1 MSQIICEKVRGKVRS
16 IVLWDSLA
24 HSASCVSDVL
34 ARHVRNHGTE
44 SKDDTE
50 EPEGQISMI
59 DTDRALEPASR
70 NVFSDFAPVQ
80 SSAATIGD
88 SNQPSSV
95 FESQVGLDEDH
106 LRLEPVQFPTPA
118 PVNPMQQPSMTG
130 TDFDLSA
137 QFGFDLDFP
146 SVYESLNI
154 WLPPTG
160 MEDHGFPSFSPAS
173 QGTNNSNINNTV
185 LTDATSQDLSKRV
198 QRAWPRRRASPVI
211 RLIRTMWRCA
221 SEHPAD
227 NFFSLSSSTTT
238 PTSRLQTR
246 RSPNSRWNMDDECR
260 SRLMTDCENNLL
272 PAESYTGGVTAPGS
286 PHISVP
292 SEHEEVELEG
302 ISPQVPRLN
311 FPSTEMLNMSIDF
324 YFRRFHPVLPFLHQA
339 TFDARST
346 PSSLLLPICLIGLSI
361 LNPIGSEDFIRQY
374 LGKLIRFCRLNLTYK
389 GLGKGGAQQL
399 LTSLTSALLV
409 LYLGLSCERLVDEY
423 QAHML
428 AIQTLF
434 IADRHGMFAAH
445 EGEAVTLDMFQSLS
459 GAEEQ
464 WKSWARV
471 ESVKRVVIGLISID
485 SAYTRMLD
493 LAANIGIDR
502 VEVVLPCDSSL
513 FDAPSASAFFRKV
526 DGGSSMLGS
535 RVDLGAASRGGGT
548 KPWAILLNSLG
559 LRTLLDVLALREAAY
574 RHKLLSKASSLDVF
588 RHLSFIPSLAYAQ
601 HEDAGGMARDLV
613 AVSRTQIGMIY
624 KDAPTSLSWNH
635 LCLLLCVDI
644 DRVQTGCGR
653 TGLQASLRAL
663 RDLTLW
669 SQSAS
674 ARRAVLHSAEI
685 FRVLSQQRV
694 SDVKTLLPE
703 LLLSNA
709 ALVMAIYV
717 FVATMSVAST
727 KEPLELLQSID
738 WADVGI
744 EGFSTSLERTSLAQS
759 QSSGNNML
767 SFGGRPAWAFIIEGG
782 PFTFGSETYTPG
794 ATSARKVVLTYAQLL
809 DEISPRGGSEYARLL
824 RTIGDFL
831 GGLGEYYPQTEGE

>member
-1 MSQIICEKVRGKVRS
+1 MV
-16 IVLWDSLA
+16 
-24 HSASCVSDVL
+24 
-34 ARHVRNHGTE
+34 
-44 SKDDTE
+44 
-50 EPEGQISMI
+50 
-59 DTDRALEPASR
+59 DTDKPPESTPGM
-70 NVFSDFAPVQ
+70 VFADFAQVQ
-80 SSAATIGD
+80 SSSHQPSTTAATTATVTFGRAPD
-88 SNQPSSV
+88 PRHPSSV
-95 FESQVGLDEDH
+95 FDSQVRLDDDD
-106 LRLEPVQFPTPA
+106 LILDPVQFPTPTPA
-118 PVNPMQQPSMTG
+118 NPMQQPSMTG

-146 SVYESLNI
+146 SVYEALNI
-154 WLPPTG
+154 WLPPTTK
-160 MEDHGFPSFSPAS
+160 EDQRFLSFSPAS
-173 QGTNNSNINNTV
+173 QGTTNTNTNINTV
-185 LTDATSQDLSKRV
+185 LTNATSQDLSKRV

-221 SEHPAD
+221 SKHPAD
-227 NFFSLSSSTTT
+227 NFFSLGNNTTT
-238 PTSRLQTR
+238 PSSRLQTQ
-246 RSPNSRWNMDDECR
+246 RSSKSRWNMDDECR
-260 SRLMTDCENNLL
+260 SRLITDCENNLL

-361 LNPIGSEDFIRQY
+361 LNPVGSEDFIRQY

-445 EGEAVTLDMFQSLS
+445 EGETVTLDMFQSQS

-502 VEVVLPCDSSL
+502 VEVVLPCDSTL
-513 FDAPSASAFFRKV
+513 FEAPSASAFFRKV
-526 DGGSSMLGS
+526 DGGALMLSS
-535 RVDLGAASRGGGT
+535 RVDLGAASRGGGM
-548 KPWAILLNSLG
+548 KPWAVLLDSLG
-559 LRTLLDVLALREAAY
+559 LRVLLDVLALREAAY
-574 RHKLLSKASSLDVF
+574 RHKLLSKASSSDAF
-588 RHLSFIPSLAYAQ
+588 RHMSFIPSLAYAQ
-601 HEDAGGMARDLV
+601 HEDAAGISRDLV

-635 LCLLLCVDI
+635 LCLLLCADI

-653 TGLQASLRAL
+653 IGLEASLRAL
-663 RDLTLW
+663 RDLTWW

-674 ARRAVLHSAEI
+674 ARRAVLHSTEI

-703 LLLSNA
+703 LMLSNA

-717 FVATMSVAST
+717 FVGTTNASST
-727 KEPLELLQSID
+727 KEPLELLQSTD
-738 WADVGI
+738 WSDVGD
-744 EGFSTSLERTSLAQS
+744 EGFSTSLEGNGLAQGE
-759 QSSGNNML
+759 SGGSNTL
-767 SFGGRPAWAFIIEGG
+767 SFGGRPAWRFIVEGG
-782 PFTFGSETYTPG
+782 PFTFGSEAHTPG
-794 ATSARKVVLTYAQLL
+794 ATSARRVVLTYAQLL

-831 GGLGEYYPQTEGE
+831 GGLGEYFPQTEVEGGLFVRDTAITRT